1 MEEIRYAIDQQFT
14 EPDFIRR
21 LQEALA
27 PALEAAVSRALEQR
41 DAKIAALEEKLAATS
56 DCLATTKER
65 LKVVER
71 ELEHV
76 GLESRKNC
84 LLLNGVPEL
93 PDEDIDGLVLDVAK
107 AAGITVHAGDLDR
120 SHRLGSQRGTIDRP
134 RAILVKLLSH
144 KKRQQLY
151 SVRKELSAHRVR
163 DHPVLT
169 PQVLQEV
176 FMADFLTTK
185 NQTLLYICR
194 QLKRRNQLWAA
205 YSTNGR
211 IKVRM
216 GEDQPARNI
225 TDISDLQ
232 SLLGVDNQDLREV
245 AEACSSNSS
254 GSVPPRSHGGQT
266 AAEATRG
273 GTEYTSRQTTSRA
286 AGEPRPSSG
295 SVTNKGRRQ
304 PPRHAGQTR

>member
-1 MEEIRYAIDQQFT
+1 MEEIRDAIDQQFT

-21 LQEALA
+21 LHEALA

-41 DAKIAALEEKLAATS
+41 DAKIAALEEKLAATN

-76 GLESRKNC
+76 GLESRKKC

-163 DHPVLT
+163 DHPVLI

-185 NQTLLYICR
+185 KTNDSLHLPATEKKKPDLGRLQH
-194 QLKRRNQLWAA
+194 QWKDKSSSGRRSASEK
-205 YSTNGR
+205 YHGR
-211 IKVRM
+211 IRSAV
-216 GEDQPARNI
+216 PAR
-225 TDISDLQ
+225 
-232 SLLGVDNQDLREV
+232 
-245 AEACSSNSS
+245 
-254 GSVPPRSHGGQT
+254 
-266 AAEATRG
+266 
-273 GTEYTSRQTTSRA
+273 
-286 AGEPRPSSG
+286 
-295 SVTNKGRRQ
+295 RRQ
-304 PPRHAGQTR
+304 PGPQGGSGGLQQQQQRQRPTSLPRRPDGGGSDPRRDGVHLPSGHQPSGR